1 MADSVALWT
10 IARQAPLS
18 MGFSRQEYWS
28 GLPCPPPGA
37 LPDSGIGPTSLMS
50 PALVGRFFINSITW
64 EAQYCVC
71 VYIYI
76 YTYIHTYIY
85 TCHLINMYQEP
96 LGAGDGQDSFSDIG
110 RSVKSYAR
118 TSNTR
123 KHGRFLMMIIIP
135 FHMLSTWVKGFA
147 YVSLI

>member
-1 MADSVALWT
+1 MCVSHAVMADSVALWT

-18 MGFSRQEYWS
+18 MGFSRQESWS

-71 VYIYI
+71 VCIYI
-76 YTYIHTYIY
+76 YTYMHTYIY

-110 RSVKSYAR
+110 RSVTVLCQDEQHQETWEILNDDHNSLSYAV
-118 TSNTR
+118 NM
-123 KHGRFLMMIIIP
+123 G
-135 FHMLSTWVKGFA
+135 
-147 YVSLI
+147 

>member
-1 MADSVALWT
+1 MDHS
-10 IARQAPLS
+10 
-18 MGFSRQEYWS
+18 
-28 GLPCPPPGA
+28 PPG
-37 LPDSGIGPTSLMS
+37 SSVHGILQARILEWVAMPSSRGSSRLRNWTHISDVSCIGGKILYQQHHLGS
-50 PALVGRFFINSITW
+50 PIL
-64 EAQYCVC
+64 CVC